1 MFLPPQSKIKLI
13 KTISEAGDTIM
24 KFTQPKYFNSN
35 EINSQE
41 GTYKEREANINF
53 RSFQVVI
60 QPKGL
65 NPSRLS
71 YKTNFSKDILEHIA
85 KDGQGK
91 NYENLNKEVLRDYL
105 VINKEEL
112 NRFNNDFSLNM

>member
-60 QPKGL
+60 
-65 NPSRLS
+65 
-71 YKTNFSKDILEHIA
+71 
-85 KDGQGK
+85 
-91 NYENLNKEVLRDYL
+91 
-105 VINKEEL
+105 
-112 NRFNNDFSLNM
+112 